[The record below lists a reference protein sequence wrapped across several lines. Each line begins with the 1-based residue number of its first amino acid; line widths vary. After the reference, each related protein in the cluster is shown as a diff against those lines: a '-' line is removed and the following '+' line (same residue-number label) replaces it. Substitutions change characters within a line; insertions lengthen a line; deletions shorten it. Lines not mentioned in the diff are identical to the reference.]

1 MPVKR
6 FLQNGGLLI
15 TQLIHLTSRQPIF
28 LYSLN

>member
-1 MPVKR
+1 MTVKR

-15 TQLIHLTSRQPIF
+15 THLFHLISREPNL

>member
-15 TQLIHLTSRQPIF
+15 THLIHLTSRQPII